1 MAPRED
7 GAKRSSYVADLLAG
21 SFDVMDASKA
31 RAAPLRRMGGDGG
44 ASERADDRARAV
56 GRGATR
62 ADARDARE
70 TRAED
75 DLEALF
81 GGATTTRE
89 RTTTTTT
96 TTTTRGAREAKDAF
110 GDLDGMFAS
119 ASTSTRG
126 GGENATGDRRR
137 APSEA
142 SADFDDIFGGF
153 TDASRAGSQSVP
165 VKASGAATR
174 ARRGDGAGAAKGD
187 LFDLMSESSSV
198 SELGS
203 RPESPKSAASAGTQ
217 RGLMAHDA
225 DESLIDGL
233 DELLGEVSIATASKA
248 TRTPEKTASASSLSR
263 MSSMSRSASLANDIG
278 DLMSSPESNASAPVG
293 LARFRST
300 ASVDSQS
307 SQPTAAATKKA
318 PDAAVKVQA
327 RAEAN
332 TTASKTSMSTPK
344 PQKSPATMPAAA
356 SSTKSSVEDLDD
368 FFNAGAAKAGAT
380 PKAPTSSIDPI
391 EAMFAIPD
399 SAVGVSSAVPANGV
413 VDDLFGAMDTR
424 VMSQKSTAASAFEYA
439 PEEEVDP
446 NEPPERAALRKAR
459 HDRNRVRIETALKEK
474 RARESAARQEQAER
488 QMLKDLIGADIDA
501 WQKKNQN
508 NIRTML
514 ANLGDVLWDGH
525 RYKSPDMGS
534 LMQPIG
540 VKKSYHKALVIIHPD
555 KVSQAGGDM
564 SQRYI
569 ADKVFDII
577 KVAYKEFEAKE
588 LK

>member
-1 MAPRED
+1 M
-7 GAKRSSYVADLLAG
+7 
-21 SFDVMDASKA
+21 
-31 RAAPLRRMGGDGG
+31 
-44 ASERADDRARAV
+44 
-56 GRGATR
+56 
-62 ADARDARE
+62 
-70 TRAED
+70 
-75 DLEALF
+75 
-81 GGATTTRE
+81 
-89 RTTTTTT
+89 
-96 TTTTRGAREAKDAF
+96 
-110 GDLDGMFAS
+110 
-119 ASTSTRG
+119 
-126 GGENATGDRRR
+126 
-137 APSEA
+137 
-142 SADFDDIFGGF
+142 
-153 TDASRAGSQSVP
+153 
-165 VKASGAATR
+165 
-174 ARRGDGAGAAKGD
+174 
-187 LFDLMSESSSV
+187 
-198 SELGS
+198 
-203 RPESPKSAASAGTQ
+203 
-217 RGLMAHDA
+217 
-225 DESLIDGL
+225 
-233 DELLGEVSIATASKA
+233 
-248 TRTPEKTASASSLSR
+248 
-263 MSSMSRSASLANDIG
+263 
-278 DLMSSPESNASAPVG
+278 
-293 LARFRST
+293 
-300 ASVDSQS
+300 
-307 SQPTAAATKKA
+307 
-318 PDAAVKVQA
+318 
-327 RAEAN
+327 
-332 TTASKTSMSTPK
+332 
-344 PQKSPATMPAAA
+344 
-356 SSTKSSVEDLDD
+356 DD